1 VVVWDLSLRL
11 EPEAVRGVCD
21 RLREVER
28 YIRER
33 ERDIPAASMAL
44 AHIVRAMELVGCFRP
59 GYGYSGELPPELEKW
74 RELERRALERGII
87 IE

>member
-1 VVVWDLSLRL
+1 LSLRL
-11 EPEAVRGVCD
+11 EPEVVRGVCD

-28 YIRER
+28 YIREH
-33 ERDIPAASMAL
+33 EKDVPASSMAL
-44 AHIVRAMELVGCFRP
+44 AHIARAMELIGCFRP
-59 GYGYSGELPPELEKW
+59 EYGYSGSQLPPELEKW

>member
-1 VVVWDLSLRL
+1 VRGLSLRL

-33 ERDIPAASMAL
+33 ERDIPASGMAL
-44 AHIVRAMELVGCFRP
+44 AHIARAMELVGCFRSE
-59 GYGYSGELPPELEKW
+59 YGYSGRLPPELEKW
-74 RELERRALERGII
+74 REMERRALERGII